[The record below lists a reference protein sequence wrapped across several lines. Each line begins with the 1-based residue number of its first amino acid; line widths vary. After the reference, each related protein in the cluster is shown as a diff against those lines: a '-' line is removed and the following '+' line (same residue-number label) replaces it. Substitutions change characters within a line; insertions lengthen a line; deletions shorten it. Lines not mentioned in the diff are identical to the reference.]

1 MNVRCTMFECLA
13 PWAAGQ
19 NWRSDHKWNI
29 YSINSN
35 VVFGPK
41 GTQNELEIN
50 SYSGDRLSRF

>member
-1 MNVRCTMFECLA
+1 MFECLA

-50 SYSGDRLSRF
+50 SYSGDRLSHF